1 MLPMVQRVL
10 FNELDREENR
20 SMPDLSRREIFILS
34 PMVALMIV
42 IGVAPTPIL
51 ERMEP
56 SVEAI
61 LERVHTTPPA
71 EEPADS

>member
-1 MLPMVQRVL
+1 MGQRVL
-10 FNELDREENR
+10 FNKLDRDENR

-56 SVEAI
+56 SVDAI
-61 LERVHTTPPA
+61 LERVHMTQPA